1 MRRIAIRD
9 NQNLLDIAIQEY
21 GTVNNLIELARV
33 NSISVTDV
41 LVSGENLQIT
51 PSIVSDENIKK
62 YYKSENIIPATA
74 QLSDQ
79 MAALVAQYE
88 PVPDDSEGGNT
99 TFSRE
104 YTFEYAKEFGTII

>member
-1 MRRIAIRD
+1 MLKINI
-9 NQNLLDIAIQEY
+9 NEGQSLLDIAIQYY
-21 GTVNNLIELARV
+21 GTIESVVDIAMA
-33 NSISVTDV
+33 NGKSITGLDISSLKLPTSDHTDIDI
-41 LVSGENLQIT
+41 LNYC
-51 PSIVSDENIKK
+51 KK
-62 YYKSENIIPATA
+62 HTIHPATA